1 MNVIILSAG
10 SSAASAGD
18 NYPICLYEFNSKP
31 FIQIL
36 LEKWQGIDAKFA
48 VMLNEE
54 DIVKYHLDHVIS
66 QINSKAILYPISSP
80 TAGAAC
86 TALMAIEQINNDEPL
101 VILNGDEL
109 LDINY
114 LEPLQ
119 SFRDQEVDAGTIIF
133 DSVHPRYSYVRLDE
147 RDRVIEAAEKN
158 PISRNAT
165 VGFYWYKHG
174 SDFVRAA
181 MRTIEKQALAD
192 TPFFVCPMFNELVL
206 EGKQIGVYRID
217 KEAYKPFKSQQQLA
231 QFQSVLEKLL

>member
-10 SSAASAGD
+10 SSAALAGD

-86 TALMAIEQINNDEPL
+86 TALMAIEQINNDESL

-119 SFRDQEVDAGTIIF
+119 SFGDQKVDAGVIIF

-147 RDRVIEAAEKN
+147 HDRVIEAAEKN

>member
-1 MNVIILSAG
+1 MNVLILSAG
-10 SSAASAGD
+10 VNTASGSD
-18 NYPICLYEFNSKP
+18 HYPICLYEFNSKP

-48 VMLNEE
+48 VMLNDG
-54 DIVKYHLDHVIS
+54 DIQKYHLDQVVA
-66 QINSKAILYPISSP
+66 QIDANAVLYPINTP

-109 LDINY
+109 LDLNY
-114 LEPLQ
+114 LEPLKA
-119 SFRDQEVDAGTIIF
+119 FKDQGVDAGTIIF
-133 DSVHPRYSYVRLDE
+133 DSVHPRYSYVRLDHQNL
-147 RDRVIEAAEKN
+147 VIEAAEKN

-165 VGFYWYKHG
+165 VGFYWYKQG

-181 MRTIEKQALAD
+181 MRTIEKQAFSD
-192 TPFFVCPMFNELVL
+192 TPFFVCPIFNELVL
-206 EGKQIGVYRID
+206 EGKKIGVFRID

-231 QFQSVLEKLL
+231 QFQSVMEKLQ

>member
-1 MNVIILSAG
+1 MNVLILSAG
-10 SSAASAGD
+10 TQTASGSD
-18 NYPICLYEFNSKP
+18 HYPICLYEFKSKP

-48 VMLNEE
+48 VMLNEN
-54 DIVKYHLDHVIS
+54 DIQKYHLDHVIA
-66 QINSKAILYPISSP
+66 QIDSKAILYPINSP

-86 TALMAIEQINNDEPL
+86 TALMAIEQINNEEPL

-109 LDINY
+109 LDLNY
-114 LEPLQ
+114 LEPLKAFENQ
-119 SFRDQEVDAGTIIF
+119 GVDAGTVIF
-133 DSVHPRYSYVRLDE
+133 DSVHPRYSYVRLDAQ
-147 RDRVIEAAEKN
+147 DRVIEAAEKN

-181 MRTIEKQALAD
+181 MRTIEKQALSD

-206 EGKQIGVYRID
+206 EGKQIGVFRID

-231 QFQSVLEKLL
+231 QFQSVMEKLS

>member
-10 SSAASAGD
+10 SNPASGSE
-18 NYPICLYEFNSKP
+18 NYPISLYEFNSKP

-36 LEKWQGIDAKFA
+36 LEKWQGIEAKFA
-48 VMLNEE
+48 VMLNEG
-54 DIVKYHLDHVIS
+54 DIQKYHLDHVIK
-66 QINSKAILYPISSP
+66 QINRNANLYPINSP

-86 TALMAIEQINNDEPL
+86 TALMAIEQLNNQEPL

-109 LDINY
+109 LDLNY

-119 SFRDQEVDAGTIIF
+119 AFESQGVDAGTVIF
-133 DSVHPRYSYVRLDE
+133 DSVHPRYSYVRLDAN
-147 RDRVIEAAEKN
+147 DRVIEAAEKN

-174 SDFVRAA
+174 ADFVRAA
-181 MRTIEKQALAD
+181 MRTIEKQAFAEQ
-192 TPFFVCPMFNELVL
+192 PFFVCPVFNELVL
-206 EGKQIGVYRID
+206 EGKQIGVFRID